1 MLHIIVLE
9 SGCCSGEPR
18 RLTPWGPLREKRDVV
33 SEAESGTALEGAKKD
48 REGGKGYCAKETA
61 LAKHIIALARQK
73 DKEDED
79 RVRESGQKAE
89 VTWSFAT

>member
-1 MLHIIVLE
+1 MELHWR
-9 SGCCSGEPR
+9 GQRKTG
-18 RLTPWGPLREKRDVV
+18 
-33 SEAESGTALEGAKKD
+33 
-48 REGGKGYCAKETA
+48 REGRVTAQKDTA